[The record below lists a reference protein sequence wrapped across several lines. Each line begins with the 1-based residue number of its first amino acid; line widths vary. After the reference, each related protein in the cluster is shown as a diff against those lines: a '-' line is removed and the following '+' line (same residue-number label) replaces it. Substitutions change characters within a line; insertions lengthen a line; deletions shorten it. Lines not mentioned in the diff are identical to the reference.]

1 MTDSAVMK
9 TVELTTRADPSL
21 QKHPSPETVANI
33 LEELKFTRNKA
44 HGRRPPAARWT
55 MMAAASSGHKDN
67 ARKGLAGPV
76 LQHEA
81 HSSTKQ
87 SLSYDE

>member
-44 HGRRPPAARWT
+44 HGRRPPAAR
-55 MMAAASSGHKDN
+55 
-67 ARKGLAGPV
+67 
-76 LQHEA
+76 
-81 HSSTKQ
+81 
-87 SLSYDE
+87 